1 MTEEW
6 RTFPSPFDGY
16 KISNYGRIISPT
28 GRELKPYLQK
38 SMGGRY
44 THVVCTLKI
53 ERKGIYIRKMAGVA
67 TEVYRFFGVGYSD
80 GVHVYHKDGDIM
92 NNRIDNL
99 MICRGYTE
107 KATAEQ
113 EARIPE
119 IFACVKH
126 CMKTLGYMRY
136 GRHGMDIDNVVGNAV
151 FACWRHL
158 SQYRTDLSF
167 YAYCKRYTQQE
178 FLTEY
183 VKWKKYSKFAS
194 LDLVAEEV

>member
-53 ERKGIYIRKMAGVA
+53 ERKSTYIRKMAGVA
-67 TEVYRFFGVGYSD
+67 TEVYRYFGVGYSD

-107 KATAEQ
+107 EATAEQ

-136 GRHGMDIDNVVGNAV
+136 ARHGMDIDNVVGNAV

-194 LDLVAEEV
+194 LDLVAVEI

>member
-6 RTFPSPFDGY
+6 STFPSPFDGY

-67 TEVYRFFGVGYSD
+67 TEVYRYFGKSYQD
-80 GVHVYHKDGDIM
+80 GIHVYHKDGDIM

-126 CMKTLGYMRY
+126 CMKTLGYTRY
-136 GRHGMDIDNVVGNAV
+136 ERHGMDIDNVVGNAV

-194 LDLVAEEV
+194 LDLVAFEI

>member
-1 MTEEW
+1 MIEEW

-53 ERKGIYIRKMAGVA
+53 ERKGTYKRKMAGVA
-67 TEVYRFFGVGYSD
+67 TEVYRYFGGGYSD

-107 KATAEQ
+107 EATAEQ

-136 GRHGMDIDNVVGNAV
+136 ARHGMDIDNVVGNAV

-183 VKWKKYSKFAS
+183 VKWKRYSKFAS
-194 LDLVAEEV
+194 LDLVADEI

>member
-53 ERKGIYIRKMAGVA
+53 ERKSTYIRKMAGVA
-67 TEVYRFFGVGYSD
+67 TEVYRYFGKSYQD
-80 GVHVYHKDGDIM
+80 GIHVYHKDGDIM

-107 KATAEQ
+107 EATAEQ

-119 IFACVKH
+119 IFACVKRG
-126 CMKTLGYMRY
+126 MVWTLTMSLGTPYLRVGGTCLNTERTCRFMRIAR
-136 GRHGMDIDNVVGNAV
+136 GTRNRN
-151 FACWRHL
+151 F
-158 SQYRTDLSF
+158 
-167 YAYCKRYTQQE
+167 
-178 FLTEY
+178 
-183 VKWKKYSKFAS
+183 
-194 LDLVAEEV
+194 

>member
-53 ERKGIYIRKMAGVA
+53 ERKSTYIRKMAGVA
-67 TEVYRFFGVGYSD
+67 TEVYRYFGKSYQD
-80 GVHVYHKDGDIM
+80 GIHVYHKDGDIM
-92 NNRIDNL
+92 NNCIDNL

-136 GRHGMDIDNVVGNAV
+136 ARHGMDIDNVVGNAV

-194 LDLVAEEV
+194 LDLVAVEI